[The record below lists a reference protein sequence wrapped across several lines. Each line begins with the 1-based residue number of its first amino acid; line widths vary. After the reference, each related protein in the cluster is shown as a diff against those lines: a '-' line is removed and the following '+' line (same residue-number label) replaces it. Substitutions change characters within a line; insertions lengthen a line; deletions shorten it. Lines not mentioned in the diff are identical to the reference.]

1 MLFAKGLLPS
11 SFFGF
16 QRVLDGQV
24 SEEEDIVSCLP
35 KLRKTAGSASEVEE
49 AMFNREKGKN
59 VSGYASSNSSF
70 QLNLPLASRE
80 LSRAHPWSLPSMLLS
95 SQLPLVGSQD
105 QNQYVFDRAFATQ
118 VNELPMPEEDVPFC
132 HDCRE
137 QGHYALNCP
146 WVYVKEAPS
155 LGLAGQT
162 SLNQPPHTK
171 SSLQPSVQSRE
182 LNGEN
187 PLNPGKCFPPSLSY
201 HVGSHTKQAKGKKSK
216 NQKRKAP
223 MRTEEEVR
231 KMTITSTEW
240 PPAGIT
246 IPRRQRGN
254 TFRGAR
260 QLTQHLLSR
269 GGRVSD
275 SEGSDHVSSD
285 EEDESPRHLSEEEM
299 ESKACPRC
307 GEIGHVASM
316 CLTLC
321 PHCEEDH
328 PPGECPTR
336 KVTCFL
342 CEGTNHVPK
351 DCQLSVLL
359 TKTAEI
365 QRTTLR
371 LSHQL
376 VSSNSNIDDI
386 IHSTNAPPAAPDSAI
401 NHSNNTFNTNH
412 SLHRQPQQ
420 RIVVDKRSRVSPRP
434 TPGRAKGNQLQEGD
448 TKQKT
453 VIRFNQQSEGT
464 FSWE

>member
-1 MLFAKGLLPS
+1 
-11 SFFGF
+11 
-16 QRVLDGQV
+16 
-24 SEEEDIVSCLP
+24 
-35 KLRKTAGSASEVEE
+35 
-49 AMFNREKGKN
+49 MFNREKGKN
-59 VSGYASSNSSF
+59 VSGYASSNLSF
-70 QLNLPLASRE
+70 QLNPPLASRE
-80 LSRAHPWSLPSMLLS
+80 LTRAHPWSIPSMLLS

-118 VNELPMPEEDVPFC
+118 VNELPMPEEQVPFC

-254 TFRGAR
+254 TF
-260 QLTQHLLSR
+260 
-269 GGRVSD
+269 
-275 SEGSDHVSSD
+275 
-285 EEDESPRHLSEEEM
+285 
-299 ESKACPRC
+299 
-307 GEIGHVASM
+307 
-316 CLTLC
+316 
-321 PHCEEDH
+321 
-328 PPGECPTR
+328 
-336 KVTCFL
+336 
-342 CEGTNHVPK
+342 
-351 DCQLSVLL
+351 
-359 TKTAEI
+359 
-365 QRTTLR
+365 
-371 LSHQL
+371 
-376 VSSNSNIDDI
+376 
-386 IHSTNAPPAAPDSAI
+386 
-401 NHSNNTFNTNH
+401 
-412 SLHRQPQQ
+412 
-420 RIVVDKRSRVSPRP
+420 
-434 TPGRAKGNQLQEGD
+434 
-448 TKQKT
+448 
-453 VIRFNQQSEGT
+453 
-464 FSWE
+464 

>member
-1 MLFAKGLLPS
+1 MSWHRVGALLL
-11 SFFGF
+11 GA
-16 QRVLDGQV
+16 Q
-24 SEEEDIVSCLP
+24 SCLP
-35 KLRKTAGSASEVEE
+35 VPEVPAVGGIGSALLSMARMGWKLCHVFRLYTVV
-49 AMFNREKGKN
+49 MFNREKGKN

-70 QLNLPLASRE
+70 QLNPPLASRE
-80 LSRAHPWSLPSMLLS
+80 LTRAHPWSIPSMLLS

-118 VNELPMPEEDVPFC
+118 VNELPMPEEQVPFC

-187 PLNPGKCFPPSLSY
+187 PLNPGKYFPPSLSY
-201 HVGSHTKQAKGKKSK
+201 HVGSHTKQAKGRRVRIRREKHRCELKKK
-216 NQKRKAP
+216 
-223 MRTEEEVR
+223 
-231 KMTITSTEW
+231 
-240 PPAGIT
+240 
-246 IPRRQRGN
+246 
-254 TFRGAR
+254 
-260 QLTQHLLSR
+260 
-269 GGRVSD
+269 VSD
-275 SEGSDHVSSD
+275 SEGSDQVSLD
-285 EEDESPRHLSEEEM
+285 DEDESPRHLGEEEM
-299 ESKACPRC
+299 ESKACTRC
-307 GEIGHVASM
+307 GEIEHVASM

-321 PHCEEDH
+321 THCEEDH

-386 IHSTNAPPAAPDSAI
+386 IHSTNAPPAAPDPAI
-401 NHSNNTFNTNH
+401 NHSDNTFSTNH

-420 RIVVDKRSRVSPRP
+420 RIVVDERSCVSPRP
-434 TPGRAKGNQLQEGD
+434 TPGQAKGNQPPEGD
-448 TKQKT
+448 TKRKT
-453 VIRFNQQSEGT
+453 VIRLNQQPEGN
-464 FSWE
+464 FSCE

>member
-1 MLFAKGLLPS
+1 MSWHRAGVLLL
-11 SFFGF
+11 GA
-16 QRVLDGQV
+16 Q
-24 SEEEDIVSCLP
+24 SCLP
-35 KLRKTAGSASEVEE
+35 VPEVPAVGGVGSV
-49 AMFNREKGKN
+49 
-59 VSGYASSNSSF
+59 
-70 QLNLPLASRE
+70 
-80 LSRAHPWSLPSMLLS
+80 LLS
-95 SQLPLVGSQD
+95 MARMGWKLCHIFRLYTV
-105 QNQYVFDRAFATQ
+105 V
-118 VNELPMPEEDVPFC
+118 VNELPMPEEDVPIC

-146 WVYVKEAPS
+146 WVYAKEDPS
-155 LGLAGQT
+155 FGLAGQT
-162 SLNQPPHTK
+162 SLNQPSRTK

-182 LNGEN
+182 PNGEN
-187 PLNPGKCFPPSLSY
+187 PLNPRKCFPPSLSY
-201 HVGSHTKQAKGKKSK
+201 HVGSRTKQAKGKKSK
-216 NQKRKAP
+216 TQKRKAP
-223 MRTEEEVR
+223 MRTEEVR
-231 KMTITSTEW
+231 KITITSTEW
-240 PPAGIT
+240 TPVGIT

-260 QLTQHLLSR
+260 QLTQHLLSH

-275 SEGSDHVSSD
+275 SEGSDQVSSD
-285 EEDESPRHLSEEEM
+285 DEDESPRHLGEEEM
-299 ESKACPRC
+299 ESKACTHC

-316 CLTLC
+316 CLTVC

-336 KVTCFL
+336 KVACFL

-386 IHSTNAPPAAPDSAI
+386 IHSTNAPPAPPDSAI
-401 NHSNNTFNTNH
+401 NHSNNTFSTNH

-420 RIVVDKRSRVSPRP
+420 RIVMHGRSCVSPRP
-434 TPGRAKGNQLQEGD
+434 TPGRAKGNQPQEGD

-453 VIRFNQQSEGT
+453 VIRFNQQSEGS
-464 FSWE
+464 FSRE